1 MEKRPEVSVI
11 VPVYQVESYLER
23 AVESLLAQT
32 LEELEIILVDDG
44 STDQSPQICDEYA
57 RRFPEKVRVL
67 HQENRGLGLARNA
80 GLDLA
85 RGEYVAF
92 VDSDDTVEP
101 DMYRAMAEKARAGD
115 YDMVFCDVRILYVDE
130 GRESVSQTYPEENI
144 DLGDYLVR
152 GNNITYSVNKLYR
165 RTLWEGLRYEK
176 MLFEDIALIPALVTR
191 TASIGY
197 VREPFYNYCRR
208 SGTLST
214 SQVGAMGDVVTA
226 FRLFLTRCGERYREE
241 AVYCAAKQ
249 LCWNMTQS
257 RTVFLPDFIGLLRDF
272 RKDFALNPYLAKDP
286 QARKILDYLDRPVI
300 PRRLVCAHCGR
311 PLPAEWRQAVERD
324 FPQGEVV
331 ELTEADLPED
341 LPPAVARAI
350 EVGRWDFVEEYLALG
365 EVYEKGGIA
374 LAPECRT
381 QLGLNRLRLDR
392 VFFGFEDGEALTA
405 GCFGAV
411 AGHYVLEALL
421 DTYREENLYNAA
433 LLPLK
438 ERLRDFLLLRMGLQA
453 NGKKQLLQGEVQVY
467 PPDVLAFDMRNGE
480 NCCKYQPCPA
490 PEGFEVVRA
499 SLLERWSKERMEN
512 WNLYKRERDR
522 KGGGAPPAAAPAG
535 AVTQGQLEEE
545 LRRLAETYE
554 SSTSWK
560 VTRPLRAVAKLWKR

>member
-1 MEKRPEVSVI
+1 MEKKPEVSVI

-67 HQENRGLGLARNA
+67 HQENQGLGLARNA

-165 RTLWEGLRYEK
+165 RSLWEGLRYEK

-191 TASIGY
+191 TARVGY
-197 VREPFYNYCRR
+197 VREPFYNYYRR

-226 FRLFLTRCGERYREE
+226 FRLFLTRCGERYQEE

-286 QARKILDYLDRPVI
+286 QAGKILDYLDRPVI

-331 ELTEADLPED
+331 ELTEEDLPED

-350 EVGRWDFVEEYLALG
+350 TLGRWDFVEEYLALG
-365 EVYEKGGIA
+365 EVYERGGIA
-374 LAPECRT
+374 LDGPYCSRFNDTQLPAFSCRT
-381 QLGLNRLRLDR
+381 CRKIVLD
-392 VFFGFEDGEALTA
+392 
-405 GCFGAV
+405 
-411 AGHYVLEALL
+411 Y
-421 DTYREENLYNAA
+421 
-433 LLPLK
+433 
-438 ERLRDFLLLRMGLQA
+438 
-453 NGKKQLLQGEVQVY
+453 
-467 PPDVLAFDMRNGE
+467 
-480 NCCKYQPCPA
+480 
-490 PEGFEVVRA
+490 
-499 SLLERWSKERMEN
+499 
-512 WNLYKRERDR
+512 
-522 KGGGAPPAAAPAG
+522 
-535 AVTQGQLEEE
+535 
-545 LRRLAETYE
+545 
-554 SSTSWK
+554 
-560 VTRPLRAVAKLWKR
+560 